1 MVKISKAAADEK
13 LQQAYSMYGVLL
25 TKYCTVRLGE
35 AIASVDDCIQNAF
48 LIYYNKILNGET
60 IENPKAFLYRVADN
74 MVKRCVSEYYS
85 DAKRRADLETAEN
98 ISVDESFER
107 TADLDYDYLKEIL
120 INKLSEDEQLLY
132 QQKYVQRLSLAKHG
146 GIIYAAYCNN
156 DTCMYKMFYKR
167 KILGLLKKGMID
179 ENYHARS
186 SPNEIFEFYR
196 KPDIDHLMKDYNVTR
211 LHFVGVDMLSYLYSN
226 DLDKLN
232 KREFNEYM
240 KFLSTI
246 CEREDLTGFSIH
258 MLDIFRKN

>member
-13 LQQAYSMYGVLL
+13 LQQAYSMYGNLL

-98 ISVDESFER
+98 ISVDESFEH

-132 QQKYVQRLSLAKHG
+132 QQKYVQRLSLKELG
-146 GIIYAAYCNN
+146 DYYSIKPAAVANR
-156 DTCMYKMFYKR
+156 TSR
-167 KILGLLKKGMID
+167 LRTKIKSLID
-179 ENYHARS
+179 EVL
-186 SPNEIFEFYR
+186 EE
-196 KPDIDHLMKDYNVTR
+196 
-211 LHFVGVDMLSYLYSN
+211 N
-226 DLDKLN
+226 DKGGNL
-232 KREFNEYM
+232 F
-240 KFLSTI
+240 
-246 CEREDLTGFSIH
+246 
-258 MLDIFRKN
+258 

>member
-13 LQQAYSMYGVLL
+13 LQEAYSMYGNLL
-25 TKYCTVRLGE
+25 TKYCTVRLEE

-98 ISVDESFER
+98 ISVDESFEH

-132 QQKYVQRLSLAKHG
+132 QQKYVQRLSLKELG
-146 GIIYAAYCNN
+146 DYYSIKPAAVANR
-156 DTCMYKMFYKR
+156 TSR
-167 KILGLLKKGMID
+167 LRTKIKSLID
-179 ENYHARS
+179 EVL
-186 SPNEIFEFYR
+186 EE
-196 KPDIDHLMKDYNVTR
+196 
-211 LHFVGVDMLSYLYSN
+211 N
-226 DLDKLN
+226 DKGGNL
-232 KREFNEYM
+232 F
-240 KFLSTI
+240 
-246 CEREDLTGFSIH
+246 
-258 MLDIFRKN
+258 

>member
-35 AIASVDDCIQNAF
+35 AITSVDDCIQNAF

-132 QQKYVQRLSLAKHG
+132 QQKYVQRLSLKELG
-146 GIIYAAYCNN
+146 DYYSIKPAAVANR
-156 DTCMYKMFYKR
+156 TSR
-167 KILGLLKKGMID
+167 LRTKIKSLID
-179 ENYHARS
+179 EVL
-186 SPNEIFEFYR
+186 EE
-196 KPDIDHLMKDYNVTR
+196 
-211 LHFVGVDMLSYLYSN
+211 N
-226 DLDKLN
+226 DKGGNL
-232 KREFNEYM
+232 F
-240 KFLSTI
+240 
-246 CEREDLTGFSIH
+246 
-258 MLDIFRKN
+258 

>member
-1 MVKISKAAADEK
+1 MNSFFVEGDCMAKISKAAADEK

-98 ISVDESFER
+98 ISVDESFEH
-107 TADLDYDYLKEIL
+107 TADLDYDYLKEVL

-132 QQKYVQRLSLAKHG
+132 QQKYVQRLSLKELGAYYSIKP
-146 GIIYAAYCNN
+146 AAVANR
-156 DTCMYKMFYKR
+156 TSR
-167 KILGLLKKGMID
+167 LRTKIKSLID
-179 ENYHARS
+179 EVLK
-186 SPNEIFEFYR
+186 E
-196 KPDIDHLMKDYNVTR
+196 
-211 LHFVGVDMLSYLYSN
+211 N
-226 DLDKLN
+226 DKGGNL
-232 KREFNEYM
+232 F
-240 KFLSTI
+240 
-246 CEREDLTGFSIH
+246 
-258 MLDIFRKN
+258 